1 MAVNTMVAILGVL
14 ALAGLG
20 LGMATLA
27 QNSFGGMDGGGCH
40 ANGGGCHGYGDG
52 NCPGAGGDHCYRN
65 GSCNPANATCPQV
78 QNGSCPACDDA
89 DSY

>member
-40 ANGGGCHGYGDG
+40 ANGGGCPGYGGG
-52 NCPGAGGDHCYRN
+52 NCPRAGGNDCSQK
-65 GSCNPANATCPQV
+65 GTCDPANATCPSSP
-78 QNGSCPACDDA
+78 NGTCPAHDDA